1 MRTGTATL
9 LIAGLALGFGSGWWA
24 RSLKDQDQAQR
35 ASRETELADDAAREE
50 LLRLREQVRVLEA
63 RAPVESGSE
72 ASGASG
78 AGAAGASES
87 AATDGKGSGSKF
99 TEADFAV
106 MMKAWRPMFE
116 QQVTSWAKGR
126 SGGISSAMALKPEDA
141 ELLATALGKDASRQL
156 DAAWEMLFGDADIDP
171 DALSI
176 FQGIMSG
183 EISED
188 LERELT
194 SFLSDDQ
201 VHSFRDE
208 FGKAHEKQKDQL
220 IDMSIQMMGVPGL
233 SDDQRNK
240 LRDVFRDTD
249 PMREWNMNFA
259 RMMREPETLR
269 DVIDDPEKFADEMK
283 KGAQGQ
289 RDHLRNILNEEQMK
303 QADRSY
309 EMMIEFMRAQMQPFV
324 PKKK

>member
-24 RSLKDQDQAQR
+24 RSLKDQDPAQR
-35 ASRETELADDAAREE
+35 ASREAALQKSEADAREE
-50 LLRLREQVRVLEA
+50 VRELRERLRSLKE
-63 RAPVESGSE
+63 
-72 ASGASG
+72 G
-78 AGAAGASES
+78 AGYGQANGDGAGETSFIEAEI
-87 AATDGKGSGSKF
+87 ADAPGKTPGSKF

-126 SGGISSAMALKPEDA
+126 SGGISSAMALKPEEA

-156 DAAWEMLFGDADIDP
+156 DAAWEMLFGDADIDA

-208 FGKAHEKQKDQL
+208 FGKAHEKQKDQMT
-220 IDMSIQMMGVPGL
+220 DMAIKMMGVPGL

-240 LRDVFRDTD
+240 LRDVFRDSD
-249 PMREWNMNFA
+249 PMREWNMSFA